1 MKFRRSQVTDILNL
15 ILCHSDSDSVNRTLE
30 WREEESYEKLKNVS
44 IVTCLFLLLI
54 LVLSF
59 ATAAILTL
67 ISVLTTF
74 LIKSVMYV
82 CTLYAVIKQA
92 TSALW

>member
-30 WREEESYEKLKNVS
+30 WREEESYEKRKNVS

-67 ISVLTTF
+67 ISILTTF
-74 LIKSVMYV
+74 FIKSVMYV
-82 CTLYAVIKQA
+82 
-92 TSALW
+92 